1 MSCRLSDNPLDVQ
14 IRYDTRGHGRTG
26 GPEDPEGYVS
36 KRMSAHR
43 HFSQGNA
50 ALNGGPIVYADDF
63 AAVSAAYG
71 VKKPF
76 YAGW

>member
-1 MSCRLSDNPLDVQ
+1 ML
-14 IRYDTRGHGRTG
+14 
-26 GPEDPEGYVS
+26 
-36 KRMSAHR
+36 AHR

-50 ALNGGPIVYADDF
+50 ALKTGSIVYADDF